1 MVIVLADIIMR
12 PFEISTFA
20 RQGSFNERHCL
31 AIHMIL
37 IILMNPTIMAQITKL
52 ILTANHFLHKAITAK
67 DIYLHKKYCRT
78 NPIEKQTAKK

>member
-1 MVIVLADIIMR
+1 
-12 PFEISTFA
+12 
-20 RQGSFNERHCL
+20 
-31 AIHMIL
+31 MIL